1 MSQERNRTATTSSP
15 TALRLPPRG
24 PGAFTLDPSWDFL
37 NHGSFGACPSV
48 VREAQRRVNDEL
60 EAQPVRFLVRELP
73 ERLAALRGRFG
84 AWLGADPDG
93 LCFVPNATTAVAA
106 ALSAAPLRPGDR
118 ILTTTHRYNAV
129 RRAIDVVAAERGA
142 VIDEAPLPARV
153 QGPGEL
159 LAAVF
164 AAVRPETRLLVVDQI
179 TSPTALRLPVEAICA
194 EARARGLLTLIDG
207 AHAPG
212 HVPVDLGAMGPDWWL
227 GNLHKWLCAPRGA
240 ALLWVGPA
248 HRATTHHPVPS
259 HGRDLG
265 LHQEFDWPGTFDPS
279 AWLAAEAALDLHEAW
294 GGRALMDDHAA
305 LAAAARAVLA
315 EALGVEP
322 PVADHPDLRCAMAAL
337 PLALPPE
344 AALPLHLALHAE
356 RFELPV
362 QGVLGGC
369 WLRISAFAAYNRLEQ
384 YQRLAAVLPRLIAS
398 LQG

>member
-1 MSQERNRTATTSSP
+1 VSQARNRTATTS
-15 TALRLPPRG
+15 TLAALPLPPRG
-24 PGAFTLDPSWDFL
+24 PGAFSLDPSWDFL
-37 NHGSFGACPSV
+37 NHGSFGACPTV

-73 ERLAALRGRFG
+73 DRLDALRLRFG
-84 AWLGADPDG
+84 AWLGADPAG

-129 RRAIDVVAAERGA
+129 RRALDVLAAERGA
-142 VIDEAPLPARV
+142 VVDEAPLPARV
-153 QGPGEL
+153 SDPAQL
-159 LAAVF
+159 IAALF
-164 AAVRPETRLLVVDQI
+164 DRVRPETRLLVVDQI
-179 TSPTALRLPVEAICA
+179 TSPTALRLPVERICA

-212 HVPVDLGAMGPDWWL
+212 HVPVDLGLMGPDWWL

-240 ALLWVGPA
+240 ALLWVAPA
-248 HRATTHHPVPS
+248 HRASTHHPVPS

-279 AWLAAEAALDLHEAW
+279 PWLAAETALALHEAW
-294 GGRALMDDHAA
+294 GGPALMEDHAELAASARALLCA
-305 LAAAARAVLA
+305 
-315 EALGVEP
+315 ALGVEP
-322 PVADHPDLRCAMAAL
+322 PVGEAPGLRCAMAAVPL
-337 PLALPPE
+337 PLPPE
-344 AALPLHLALHAE
+344 AAMPLHHALHEA

-369 WLRISAFAAYNRLEQ
+369 WLRVSAFAAYNRLEQ
-384 YQRLAAVLPRLIAS
+384 FERLAALLPGLVDRLR
-398 LQG
+398 G